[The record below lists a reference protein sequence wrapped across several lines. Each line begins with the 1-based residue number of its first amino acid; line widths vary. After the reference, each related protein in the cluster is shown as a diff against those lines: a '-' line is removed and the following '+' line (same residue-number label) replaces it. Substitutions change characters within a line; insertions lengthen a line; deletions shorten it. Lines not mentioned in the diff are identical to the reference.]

1 MNDSKIEKA
10 IMNYHNPYDQNNIS
24 TFLNEIKINFTNIIK
39 RELISFLLWSLGEF
53 LSISE
58 ASTNSFN
65 DEGIKKAFD
74 CLEGILIDNTKEIN
88 SKKEK
93 ESFKGIE
100 SEEGLTVNELVYHYS
115 TYFID
120 KTTEEDISN
129 ERLMNVLIDTLAKLS
144 FKFKSYTG
152 RILKCFIEIKRTLSN
167 TTLLDKI
174 NEMMI
179 QFENS
184 SIQTEYLI

>member
-1 MNDSKIEKA
+1 
-10 IMNYHNPYDQNNIS
+10 
-24 TFLNEIKINFTNIIK
+24 
-39 RELISFLLWSLGEF
+39 
-53 LSISE
+53 
-58 ASTNSFN
+58 
-65 DEGIKKAFD
+65 
-74 CLEGILIDNTKEIN
+74 
-88 SKKEK
+88 
-93 ESFKGIE
+93 
-100 SEEGLTVNELVYHYS
+100 
-115 TYFID
+115 
-120 KTTEEDISN
+120 
-129 ERLMNVLIDTLAKLS
+129 MNVLIDTLAKLS

>member
-1 MNDSKIEKA
+1 M
-10 IMNYHNPYDQNNIS
+10 
-24 TFLNEIKINFTNIIK
+24 
-39 RELISFLLWSLGEF
+39 
-53 LSISE
+53 
-58 ASTNSFN
+58 
-65 DEGIKKAFD
+65 
-74 CLEGILIDNTKEIN
+74 
-88 SKKEK
+88 EK
-93 ESFKGIE
+93 EALE
-100 SEEGLTVNELVYHYS
+100 TYQEEKTKYENA
-115 TYFID
+115 

>member
-1 MNDSKIEKA
+1 M
-10 IMNYHNPYDQNNIS
+10 
-24 TFLNEIKINFTNIIK
+24 IK

-100 SEEGLTVNELVYHYS
+100 NEEGLTVNELVYHYS

-129 ERLMNVLIDTLAKLS
+129 ER
-144 FKFKSYTG
+144 YTC
-152 RILKCFIEIKRTLSN
+152 K
-167 TTLLDKI
+167 
-174 NEMMI
+174 
-179 QFENS
+179 
-184 SIQTEYLI
+184 TEL